1 MLEESGG
8 AALFSLE
15 MRRLKMDLIAAFR
28 YLKGRLVEQMESDSS
43 QTCLHWQW
51 SWAITKENS

>member
-1 MLEESGG
+1 M
-8 AALFSLE
+8 FSLE
-15 MRRLKMDLIAAFR
+15 MRRLKMDLIAAFC

-51 SWAITKENS
+51 SWAITKENG